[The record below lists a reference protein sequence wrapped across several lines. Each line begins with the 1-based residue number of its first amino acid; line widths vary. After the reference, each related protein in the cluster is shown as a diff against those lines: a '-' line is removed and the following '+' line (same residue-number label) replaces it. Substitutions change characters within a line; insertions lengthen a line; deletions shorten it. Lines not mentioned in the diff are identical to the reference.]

1 MNRTRLTMLPSQRYD
16 NPSEMPVMERD
27 GFVDDAVVLALL
39 AGPIQT
45 RQLAD
50 SGDLVLSADDM
61 DFAGWELSRSL
72 PRHATEAVYRPKEN
86 AIRRAAP
93 PELEEPGLGEPHRGN
108 HRWWLAGLAGA
119 LSTMLF
125 SVLLLSLSS
134 RDAADSEDFSV
145 IRLPAKSQAD
155 PNRKSVPS
163 STAQELTDVSP
174 LK

>member
-45 RQLAD
+45 RKLAD

-61 DFAGWELSRSL
+61 DFAGWCL
-72 PRHATEAVYRPKEN
+72 P
-86 AIRRAAP
+86 AAP
-93 PELEEPGLGEPHRGN
+93 AAAPRRPAPPVLEEPGLGEPYKGH
-108 HRWWLAGLAGA
+108 HRWWLASLAGA
-119 LSTMLF
+119 LSSLVFSLLLF
-125 SVLLLSLSS
+125 SLAS
-134 RDAADSEDFSV
+134 RQVSPADHPQF
-145 IRLPAKSQAD
+145 
-155 PNRKSVPS
+155 S
-163 STAQELTDVSP
+163 STPAAPRPTTTPKMEKPQAGPELTEASP